1 MRAIQRLLMV
11 FGLVAGFAC
20 LFAFR
25 VEAHGTAHRVVRD
38 GTAVTVECFYSD
50 KEPMQ
55 YAEVLVFSPSDRK
68 VEYQNGRTDR
78 NGRFAFFPDRQG
90 TWRIEVDD
98 GMGHRMTADIEV
110 TTPDGP
116 ATGSGSGSSSEEEQ
130 PSGASVPLKAAFGVS
145 LIANIALLFYA
156 LKTGKKRPQPPS

>member
-1 MRAIQRLLMV
+1 MV
-11 FGLVAGFAC
+11 LGLVIGFTC
-20 LFAFR
+20 LCAPR
-25 VEAHGTAHRVVRD
+25 VEAHGTAHRVVRN
-38 GTAVTVECFYSD
+38 GTAVTVESFYSD

-90 TWRIEVDD
+90 TWRIEVND
-98 GMGHRMTADIEV
+98 GMGHLMKADIEV
-110 TTPDGP
+110 TATGEPG
-116 ATGSGSGSSSEEEQ
+116 TGSGNGSAGEREM
-130 PSGASVPLKAAFGVS
+130 PAGASVPLKAAFGVS
-145 LIANIALLFYA
+145 LIANVALILRA

>member
-11 FGLVAGFAC
+11 FGLVAGFTC

-38 GTAVTVECFYSD
+38 GTAVTVESFYTD
-50 KEPMQ
+50 KEPLQ

-90 TWRIEVDD
+90 TWRMEVSD

-110 TTPDGP
+110 TAPAEPD
-116 ATGSGSGSSSEEEQ
+116 TGSGSGSAGEGETQ
-130 PSGASVPLKAAFGVS
+130 PGDSVPLKAAFGVS
-145 LIANIALLFYA
+145 LIANAALVFHF
-156 LKTGKKRPQPPS
+156 LKTGKKRPRPAS

>member
-11 FGLVAGFAC
+11 LGLVAGVTC
-20 LFAFR
+20 LCAPR
-25 VEAHGTAHRVVRD
+25 IEAHGTAHRVVRD
-38 GTAVTVECFYSD
+38 GTAVTVESFYSD

-68 VEYQNGRTDR
+68 VEYQNGRTDK

-90 TWRIEVDD
+90 TWRIEVGD
-98 GMGHRMTADIEV
+98 GMGHLMKADIEV
-110 TTPDGP
+110 TATDGP
-116 ATGSGSGSSSEEEQ
+116 GTGSGNGPASEREM
-130 PSGASVPLKAAFGVS
+130 PAGASVPLKAAFGVS
-145 LIANIALLFYA
+145 LIANVALILRA